1 MPTCAFEYA
10 IVRVVPRVDRQEFIN
25 AGVVVSCPS
34 QDFLKA
40 EVELDRDRLLALA
53 PDADVAVI
61 EEYLRLVPVI
71 CEGGEAA
78 GLIGSMPMRVR
89 FDWLIAPRS
98 TVIQLSPVHSGVC
111 GDPRVALDQLMRKMI
126 RK

>member
-1 MPTCAFEYA
+1 MPTSAFEYA
-10 IVRVVPRVDRQEFIN
+10 IVRIVPRVDRQEFIN
-25 AGVVVSCPS
+25 AGIVVSCPA

-40 EVELDRDRLLALA
+40 EVELDRARLLALA

-71 CEGGEAA
+71 CEGGAAA

-111 GDPRVALDQLMRKMI
+111 DDPRVALEQLMRKMI
-126 RK
+126 RT